1 MKKTVEKKPKQIT
14 LYFDSKSKCQDACN
28 MLQLSPRKVT
38 DIDKSHGG
46 DYSKHTGHYAL
57 VVRSGVTFKTRI
69 RAKLIVDETLYD
81 GLTDNERLSLGY
93 VDITSKGWI
102 AP

>member
-1 MKKTVEKKPKQIT
+1 
-14 LYFDSKSKCQDACN
+14 
-28 MLQLSPRKVT
+28 
-38 DIDKSHGG
+38 
-46 DYSKHTGHYAL
+46 
-57 VVRSGVTFKTRI
+57 
-69 RAKLIVDETLYD
+69 LIVDETLYD